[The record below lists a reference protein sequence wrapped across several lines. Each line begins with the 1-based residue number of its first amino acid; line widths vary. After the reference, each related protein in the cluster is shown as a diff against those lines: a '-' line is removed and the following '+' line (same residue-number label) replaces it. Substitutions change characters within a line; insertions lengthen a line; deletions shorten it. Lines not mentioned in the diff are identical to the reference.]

1 MRFYLTICFAFL
13 ISQDIFAQ
21 QRMKSSKNELI
32 RQYTFKSF
40 SIADS
45 KSDSI
50 RILTYLV
57 VPNNVLKFVKNN
69 DLFESSYQ
77 AKVFGSEVFSGDR
90 INAMAADR
98 RYLFMATDNDLIQF
112 DIKDKIIEVFN
123 YKFLGNI
130 NTLKI
135 DRTRL
140 LIGTSE
146 GIVSYSYK

>member
-1 MRFYLTICFAFL
+1 MKY
-13 ISQDIFAQ
+13 IFAN
-21 QRMKSSKNELI
+21 RESVIKLNISSRKW
-32 RQYTFKSF
+32 S
-40 SIADS
+40 
-45 KSDSI
+45 
-50 RILTYLV
+50 
-57 VPNNVLKFVKNN
+57 
-69 DLFESSYQ
+69 
-77 AKVFGSEVFSGDR
+77 KVFGSEVFSGDR